1 MAAADF
7 KVKNGLIVSENLT
20 VQGNSTL
27 GDQTSDSTL
36 INGSLTVKGND
47 LLVKDSSNV
56 TKMSVDDATGNINT
70 SGSVTSP
77 ALVSSNTLQVAGVS
91 TLASANITGTV
102 VLTGTQSITGQLNAD
117 NLRLDGNAISSTDA
131 NGNIAL
137 TPNGTGKVTTS
148 GAMDVG
154 GVLTVTG
161 NLVVNG
167 TTTTVNSTT
176 VSIDDPIFTLG
187 GDTAPS
193 VDDNKDRG
201 IEFRWHNGSV
211 AKLGFFGFDDST
223 GKMTF
228 IPDATN
234 TGEVFSGTKGTI
246 DARIEWDD
254 ILNKPAS
261 ATSGSIG
268 SLSVSDTDSGYTWGA
283 TGSAAADV
291 AYDTV
296 TFVSGSG
303 VNIDVDAAQ
312 DAIRITNSDKGS
324 DQLIFKNIANASG
337 TVQFSA
343 ESNSDTLR
351 IAGGGTT
358 SVLFDD
364 ATQKITITTSD
375 QYVGTVTSVAGGTL
389 DGVNVTVDNATT
401 TPTLNITNTDKGSSQ
416 AIFKNFAVSG
426 QSTIVADTNNDT
438 LTLVGSNGVVMT
450 TNATSDT
457 LTIAM
462 SQDLQTTASPT
473 FAGVSAASF
482 GNGVNKVLDFT
493 TGVMLKSDGNV
504 TIDLDNDANGSN
516 SFILRNGADSDIL
529 TINEAGTAILY
540 GVLDVAGSLGSTGSN
555 GSVRTNSAGDT
566 LTFTY
571 AGVNT
576 IEANNEAAT
585 LKLFAS
591 GTNGIVKLSNANG
604 DLTLNANGS
613 VTLTDGL
620 TLPSMV
626 LNTYTITGV
635 HSDATFATTPSDKL
649 VTASAVKGYVDS
661 SILAYA
667 IAFGL

>member
-20 VQGNSTL
+20 VQGNSVL
-27 GDQTSDSTL
+27 GDQASDTTL

-77 ALVSSNTLQVAGVS
+77 SLVSSNTLQVAGVS

-102 VLTGTQSITGQLNAD
+102 NLNGTENVTGQLNVD
-117 NLRLDGNAISSTDA
+117 NVRVDGNTISTTDT
-131 NGNIAL
+131 NGNL
-137 TPNGTGKVTTS
+137 TLSPNGSGKVTTS

-161 NLVVNG
+161 NLIVNG
-167 TTTTVNSTT
+167 TTQTTNSTT
-176 VSIDDPIFTLG
+176 VTIDDPVFTLG

-201 IEFRWHNGSV
+201 IEFRYHNGTV
-211 AKLGFFGFDDST
+211 AKLGFFGYDDST
-223 GKMTF
+223 GKFTF
-228 IPDATN
+228 IADATN
-234 TGEVFSGTKGTI
+234 TGEVFSGSKGTI
-246 DARIEWDD
+246 DAKIEWDD
-254 ILNKPAS
+254 ILSKPAS
-261 ATSGSIG
+261 ATSGSFG
-268 SLSVSDTDSGYTWGA
+268 NLTVTDTDSGYTWAA
-283 TGSAAADV
+283 TGSALSDI
-291 AYDTV
+291 AYDTA
-296 TFVSGSG
+296 TFVSGAG

-312 DAIRITNSDKGS
+312 DAIRITNSDRGS
-324 DQLIFKNIANASG
+324 DQLIFKNIANGAG

-343 ESNSDTLR
+343 ESNTDTLR

-389 DGVNVTVDNATT
+389 DGVSVTVDTAST

-416 AIFKNFAVSG
+416 SIFKNFAISG
-426 QSTIVADTNNDT
+426 QDSIVAESNNDT
-438 LTLVGSNGVVMT
+438 LTLVGSNGVTLT
-450 TNATSDT
+450 TNAGTDT
-457 LTIAM
+457 LTVSM
-462 SQDLQTTASPT
+462 SQDLQTTASPS
-473 FAGVSAASF
+473 FAGVSATTF
-482 GNGVNKVLDFT
+482 GNGSNKVLDLT
-493 TGVMLKSDGNV
+493 TGVLLKSDADV
-504 TIDLDNDANGSN
+504 TIRLDADANGTN
-516 SFILRNGADSDIL
+516 SFVLKNGADSAVLSI
-529 TINEAGTAILY
+529 TEAG
-540 GVLDVAGSLGSTGSN
+540 VASLTGSLTVTGTLGATGTN
-555 GSVRTNSAGDT
+555 GSIASNAAGDQV
-566 LTFTY
+566 TFDY

-576 IEANNEAAT
+576 IDASANSAT
-585 LKLFAS
+585 LKLSAS
-591 GTNGIVKLSNANG
+591 GTDGIVKLSNDNG
-604 DLTLNANGS
+604 ELTLNANGS